1 MKQVSFVGPICLY
14 RGSRDLDEAVVEA
27 ETVPDGVLPSLLV
40 LAVVRK
46 QVDDQLV
53 DLAQRAHLHA
63 PTFRSQTT
71 LGPKLQN
78 WWYTNCIH
86 FWWFDS
92 PVKSGGYKLQHATT
106 TGLANLHFGVLNPC
120 PSQTTKFGCR
130 SSTTNFG
137 VGVPPLTEFQET
149 IFGWTKNLNC

>member
-1 MKQVSFVGPICLY
+1 MKHVSFVLGLYAY

-71 LGPKLQN
+71 LLKNFRSKTPKLVV
-78 WWYTNCIH
+78 H
-86 FWWFDS
+86 E
-92 PVKSGGYKLQHATT
+92 
-106 TGLANLHFGVLNPC
+106 LHPFLVIRFT
-120 PSQTTKFGCR
+120 S
-130 SSTTNFG
+130 
-137 VGVPPLTEFQET
+137 
-149 IFGWTKNLNC
+149 